1 MRYKKQKKTQ
11 YYLFRIQAEND
22 NIRRRI
28 EELADRSGKLMYAVT
43 REALE
48 LGLDA
53 IESRA
58 AGK

>member
-1 MRYKKQKKTQ
+1 MRCKKQKKTQ
-11 YYLFRIQAEND
+11 YYVFRIQAEND
-22 NIRRRI
+22 NIHRRI

-53 IESRA
+53 IENRA

>member
-1 MRYKKQKKTQ
+1 MRCKKQKNVK
-11 YYLFRIQAEND
+11 YYLFRIQSED
-22 NIRRRI
+22 DSVRRRI

-53 IESRA
+53 IENRA

>member
-1 MRYKKQKKTQ
+1 MRCKKRKKTQ

>member
-1 MRYKKQKKTQ
+1 MRCKKQKNVK
-11 YYLFRIQAEND
+11 YYQFRIQAEND
-22 NIRRRI
+22 NVRRRI

-53 IESRA
+53 IESRT